1 MPATAWGREAA
12 VLDILNQYWLV
23 FLVGQYPGGPLGGLA
38 LTLILAVLGLALSMP
53 LALLIALAR
62 VSPFGWL
69 RAASKGLVNVVRG
82 MPLLMLIFWAYF
94 AVPKLT
100 GQTVSGFW
108 TLICA
113 LVIYESAYLSEV
125 IRSGIEAIPAGQ
137 IEASRSMGA
146 GYWTTMRK
154 VVLPQALVNVLPSMT
169 SQFVSTVKETSLGYV
184 ISVNELTFAANQINN
199 LVLTQPLQVF
209 GILAI
214 TYFLVCF
221 ALSRS
226 LSWLDM
232 RIRRARAMA

>member
-1 MPATAWGREAA
+1 MLEI
-12 VLDILNQYWLV
+12 LDQYWPM
-23 FLVGQYPGGPLGGLA
+23 FLVGQYPNGPLGGLA
-38 LTLILAVLGLALSMP
+38 LTLILAVLGLILSMP
-53 LALLIALAR
+53 IALLIAMAR
-62 VSPFGWL
+62 VSPYGWL
-69 RAASKGLVNVVRG
+69 RAASKMLVNVVRG

-94 AVPKLT
+94 AVPKIT
-100 GQTVSGFW
+100 GQTISGFW

-137 IEASRSMGA
+137 VEAARSMGA

-154 VVLPQALVNVLPSMT
+154 VILPQALVNVLPSMT
-169 SQFVSTVKETSLGYV
+169 SQFVSTIKETSLGYV

-199 LVLTQPLQVF
+199 LVLTKPLQVF

-221 ALSRS
+221 TLSRS
-226 LSWLDM
+226 LNWLDL